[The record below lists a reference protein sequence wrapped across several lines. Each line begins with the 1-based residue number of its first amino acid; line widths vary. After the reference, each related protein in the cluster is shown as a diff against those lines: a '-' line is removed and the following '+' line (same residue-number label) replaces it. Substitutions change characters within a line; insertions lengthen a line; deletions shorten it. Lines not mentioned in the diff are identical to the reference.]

1 MFFDTPA
8 KGVVDVAV
16 TLAAVCLFDAYFAQ
30 AVLGIVVVV
39 VSSEMQQLVTAN
51 YVLVA
56 VTFNTVG
63 VAAAV
68 ISLFL
73 FTMFLIQER
82 INLRYY

>member
-1 MFFDTPA
+1 
-8 KGVVDVAV
+8 VVVLGGTDGLFGLGSAMLVVAV
-16 TLAAVCLFDAYFAQ
+16 A
-30 AVLGIVVVV
+30 

-56 VTFNTVG
+56 VTFNAVG

-73 FTMFLIQER
+73 FAMFLIQER